1 MSVENNIDPRGGNF
15 QETECSLDKSTSIGL
30 CMKAPG
36 GPVKFQNPA
45 CVAICNDQLGVS
57 CNEDCLSKFSGSCS
71 NNYGRNIQMH
81 GQWCD
86 VLMINRDDQYVIVLT
101 PQDEILEARLE
112 ALKSFLITPR
122 EFEISAMIL
131 KGFSNREIGEHLNIA
146 PSTVKTHLN
155 NIYRKIPKHLLT
167 R

>member
-1 MSVENNIDPRGGNF
+1 
-15 QETECSLDKSTSIGL
+15 
-30 CMKAPG
+30 
-36 GPVKFQNPA
+36 
-45 CVAICNDQLGVS
+45 
-57 CNEDCLSKFSGSCS
+57 
-71 NNYGRNIQMH
+71 
-81 GQWCD
+81 
-86 VLMINRDDQYVIVLT
+86 MINRDDQYVIVLT